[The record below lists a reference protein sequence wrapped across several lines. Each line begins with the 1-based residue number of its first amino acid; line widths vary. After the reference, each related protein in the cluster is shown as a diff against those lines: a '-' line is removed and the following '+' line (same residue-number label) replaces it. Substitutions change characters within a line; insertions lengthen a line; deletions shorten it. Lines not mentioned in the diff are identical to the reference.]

1 MLADPMCHLC
11 NKFPEDV
18 KHALWDC
25 KAVKIVWCNEFNKV
39 NRMESAHGS
48 FTDLGER
55 LIAKPRATEMFA
67 TRTWYV
73 WTHRNKTR
81 LGEKATPLER
91 IGEAA
96 KNYLL

>member
-1 MLADPMCHLC
+1 
-11 NKFPEDV
+11 
-18 KHALWDC
+18 
-25 KAVKIVWCNEFNKV
+25 
-39 NRMESAHGS
+39 MESAHGS
-48 FTDLGER
+48 FTNLGER

-67 TRTWYV
+67 TMTWYV

-81 LGEKATPLER
+81 LGEKATLLER